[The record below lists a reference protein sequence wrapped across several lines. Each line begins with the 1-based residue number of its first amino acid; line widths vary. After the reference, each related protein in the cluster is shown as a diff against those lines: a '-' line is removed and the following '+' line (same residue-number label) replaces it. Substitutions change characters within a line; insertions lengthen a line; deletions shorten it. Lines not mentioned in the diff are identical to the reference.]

1 MADEALAPVDQASPR
16 LGTLPAPGEV
26 VGGGAS
32 IALGP
37 VALLSSWGHPEK
49 AQDLRR
55 SGGEGEEGAA
65 GRGFF
70 SQALHGAFCTAQ
82 YYCLV
87 LMLHL
92 EAQRHRRSARGG

>member
-55 SGGEGEEGAA
+55 SGG
-65 GRGFF
+65 GR
-70 SQALHGAFCTAQ
+70 
-82 YYCLV
+82 
-87 LMLHL
+87 
-92 EAQRHRRSARGG
+92 RGGSCRQGFLLPGPPWGILHCPVLLPGTDASP